1 MQQQQQQQMKK
12 KKTRRRERGGEEED
26 LSVKPSFG
34 RRTAD
39 GQHVHLPRRRRRR
52 RRRRRTQNLLLQCRR
67 SVAANPGFQ
76 FSSADDDGDAV
87 AGFQGLHDEPGD

>member
-1 MQQQQQQQMKK
+1 MGS
-12 KKTRRRERGGEEED
+12 T
-26 LSVKPSFG
+26 STS
-34 RRTAD
+34 
-39 GQHVHLPRRRRRR
+39 LPRRRR

-76 FSSADDDGDAV
+76 FSSADDDGAGAA